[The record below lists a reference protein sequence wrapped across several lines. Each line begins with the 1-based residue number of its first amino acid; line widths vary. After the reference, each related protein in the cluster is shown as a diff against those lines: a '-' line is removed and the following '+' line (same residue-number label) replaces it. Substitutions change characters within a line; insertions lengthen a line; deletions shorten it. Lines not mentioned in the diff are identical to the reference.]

1 MLILAAGFVIDLYLI
16 QIESRGILM
25 YDMLFNEELQ
35 KNMLLFFLEKL
46 AKLGS
51 VREIR
56 KNEIIDPES
65 ADQVYIVLSGSFKQ
79 VLYSVEGDEITFFRL
94 VRGTIFGEMDF
105 FEGMRTC
112 LITKA
117 VENSTVSVLD
127 RDILE
132 KELSRDPM
140 LYRHFMH
147 SIIRK
152 YRIVMLELSFP
163 PLNHLMEAS
172 LYVMI

>member
-56 KNEIIDPES
+56 KNEIIDPPIP
-65 ADQVYIVLSGSFKQ
+65 DQ
-79 VLYSVEGDEITFFRL
+79 
-94 VRGTIFGEMDF
+94 
-105 FEGMRTC
+105 
-112 LITKA
+112 
-117 VENSTVSVLD
+117 
-127 RDILE
+127 
-132 KELSRDPM
+132 
-140 LYRHFMH
+140 
-147 SIIRK
+147 
-152 YRIVMLELSFP
+152 
-163 PLNHLMEAS
+163 
-172 LYVMI
+172 